1 MGNMSGS
8 HQDDSDSDIF
18 DVDGISGEMLNENYL
33 VFIFRQLVNRYGDL
47 QVLSTDDEEQM
58 FHNPRLPVIKK
69 KPSLDIL
76 HKSEIYQS
84 VGQASGYRANKNHEE
99 VKSSLMSM
107 LAQRQNCGPF
117 KRSIKANINNL
128 FLPTSSKHLKHLGAK
143 VFCGVYSKDGNYFVT
158 AAQDSSIR
166 VFDASTPN
174 YRPINSIQG
183 KHVSWCLLDLNFS
196 HNNEWY
202 VYSTWSDCLHINRL
216 DGSDTDVKCLSLNP
230 ELQRFATFSSTF
242 SNCGKEIIA
251 GCNDSCVYVYNVE
264 ADRRSLRV
272 EVTEG
277 ADVNCVGFLND
288 TSDIFF
294 SGTDDG
300 IIKVWDKRCLN
311 EDDPQPAGILVGHY
325 DGVTFIDSRNDGRY
339 LISNSK
345 DQSIKLWDLR
355 VFSPK
360 EAEQTALQKY
370 SNASWDYRWDKIPK
384 KYYNMTKCMD
394 GDTSVI
400 SYRGHRIQKTLI
412 RARFSPQAT
421 TGQRYIY
428 TGCGTGRLV
437 IYDMLTVKMGVT
449 LCWKNFPKL
458 FFGLILLI
466 SLGIT
471 QINASEDE
479 ERLVRDLFRGYNK
492 LIRPVQNMTQKVDVR
507 FGLAFVQLINVNEK
521 NQIMKSNVWL
531 RLVWSDYQLQWDEAD
546 YGGIGV
552 LRLPPD
558 KVWKP
563 DIVLF
568 NNADGNYEVRYKSNV
583 LIYPNGEVL
592 WVPPAIYQSS
602 CTIDVTYFPFDQ
614 QTCIMK
620 FGSWTFNGD
629 QVSLALYNNKNF
641 VDLSDYW
648 KSGTWD
654 IIEVPAYLNVY
665 EGNHPTETDITFYI
679 IIRRKTLFYTVNLIL
694 PTVLISFLCVLVFY
708 LPAEAGEKVTLGISI
723 LLSLV
728 VFLLLVS
735 KILPPTSLVLPLI
748 AKYLLFTFIMN
759 TVSILVTVVI
769 INWNFRGPRTHRMP
783 MWIRTVFLHYLPAM
797 LLMKR
802 PRKTRL
808 RWMMEMPG
816 MSVPPHPNS
825 SYGSPSEIPKHI
837 GGMGGGA
844 KQSKMEVMELS
855 DMHHPNCR
863 MSKKLTPGGDLGVGD
878 PCRRES
884 ESSDSILLSPEASK
898 ATEAVEFIAEH
909 LRNEDLYI
917 QTREDWKYVAMWD
930 SYVNIVSPFRET
942 ETREQRN
949 SKRFR
954 SDNRSE
960 DSDDDD
966 DSEPRPPLRRSKRIA
981 QQRCNVSASEIH

>member
-1 MGNMSGS
+1 MNNKKN
-8 HQDDSDSDIF
+8 
-18 DVDGISGEMLNENYL
+18 LNKEYNN
-33 VFIFRQLVNRYGDL
+33 FA
-47 QVLSTDDEEQM
+47 
-58 FHNPRLPVIKK
+58 H
-69 KPSLDIL
+69 
-76 HKSEIYQS
+76 
-84 VGQASGYRANKNHEE
+84 
-99 VKSSLMSM
+99 
-107 LAQRQNCGPF
+107 PF
-117 KRSIKANINNL
+117 VSL
-128 FLPTSSKHLKHLGAK
+128 FLCIFLHYFCLWKPYVLLCAHHYALIKPYIPSSKFPNVCVL
-143 VFCGVYSKDGNYFVT
+143 
-158 AAQDSSIR
+158 
-166 VFDASTPN
+166 AS
-174 YRPINSIQG
+174 
-183 KHVSWCLLDLNFS
+183 VSW
-196 HNNEWY
+196 
-202 VYSTWSDCLHINRL
+202 V
-216 DGSDTDVKCLSLNP
+216 
-230 ELQRFATFSSTF
+230 RFRFRF
-242 SNCGKEIIA
+242 CFRFPL
-251 GCNDSCVYVYNVE
+251 C
-264 ADRRSLRV
+264 
-272 EVTEG
+272 
-277 ADVNCVGFLND
+277 FLV
-288 TSDIFF
+288 S
-294 SGTDDG
+294 
-300 IIKVWDKRCLN
+300 
-311 EDDPQPAGILVGHY
+311 
-325 DGVTFIDSRNDGRY
+325 
-339 LISNSK
+339 
-345 DQSIKLWDLR
+345 
-355 VFSPK
+355 
-360 EAEQTALQKY
+360 
-370 SNASWDYRWDKIPK
+370 
-384 KYYNMTKCMD
+384 
-394 GDTSVI
+394 
-400 SYRGHRIQKTLI
+400 
-412 RARFSPQAT
+412 
-421 TGQRYIY
+421 
-428 TGCGTGRLV
+428 
-437 IYDMLTVKMGVT
+437 
-449 LCWKNFPKL
+449 
-458 FFGLILLI
+458 
-466 SLGIT
+466 
-471 QINASEDE
+471 ASEDE

-492 LIRPVQNMTQKVDVR
+492 LIRPVQNMTQKVGVR

-531 RLVWSDYQLQWDEAD
+531 RLVWYDYQLQWDEAD

-583 LIYPNGEVL
+583 LIYPTGEVL

-665 EGNHPTETDITFYI
+665 EGDSNHPTETDITFYI

-759 TVSILVTVVI
+759 TVSILVTVII

-783 MWIRTVFLHYLPAM
+783 MYIRSIFLHYLPAF
-797 LLMKR
+797 LFMKR

-816 MSVPPHPNS
+816 MSMPAHPHP
-825 SYGSPSEIPKHI
+825 SYGSPAELPKHI
-837 GGMGGGA
+837 SAIGG

-855 DMHHPNCR
+855 DLHHPNCKINR
-863 MSKKLTPGGDLGVGD
+863 KVNSGGELGLGD
-878 PCRRES
+878 GCRRES

-917 QTREDWKYVAMWD
+917 QTREDWKYVAMVID
-930 SYVNIVSPFRET
+930 RLQLYIFFIVTTAGTVGILMDAPHIFEYVD
-942 ETREQRN
+942 Q
-949 SKRFR
+949 
-954 SDNRSE
+954 D
-960 DSDDDD
+960 
-966 DSEPRPPLRRSKRIA
+966 RII
-981 QQRCNVSASEIH
+981 EIYRGK